1 VPLFRRITGKVTKV
15 GSKVTEFKVGDRA
28 GVGAQVS
35 SCFDCKMCKNDNVR
49 IFIELMRLA
58 PH

>member
-1 VPLFRRITGKVTKV
+1 MSCSLRITGKVTSV
-15 GSKVTEFKVGDRA
+15 GSKVSEFKVGDSV

-49 IFIELMRLA
+49 RFQS
-58 PH
+58 